1 MSMVVNHSSDLMCV
15 QRPYLIH
22 KQLNSLS
29 TNIHGTVDIITH
41 STQEHVTCHRLR
53 IFCCRPSCCFIAAD
67 GAGWQMEE
75 NSCKYFPNTVNN
87 SLAKYPALRRRCSHK
102 PRFASSIRDPAQ
114 PSPAPAHPPSPYF
127 EAELRPFP
135 PATICISCPPSASSN
150 IEPPSFPA
158 PVGAADT
165 LQQKTFDGRPLYKV

>member
-1 MSMVVNHSSDLMCV
+1 MMRPTLAPAQSPHNTPWTLRMQSHMVIMSMVVNHSSDLMCV

-41 STQEHVTCHRLR
+41 STQEPVTCHRLR
-53 IFCCRPSCCFIAAD
+53 IFCCRPSCCFIAAA

-114 PSPAPAHPPSPYF
+114 SSPAQPQPTPRVHI
-127 EAELRPFP
+127 LRL
-135 PATICISCPPSASSN
+135 N
-150 IEPPSFPA
+150 
-158 PVGAADT
+158 
-165 LQQKTFDGRPLYKV
+165 